1 MRAMPAPRLVRSLGA
16 ALLVILV
23 AALLPGAAAAILPHP
38 PATGAPSAAGT
49 QAGSAAP
56 RSVAWTSL
64 GDQPPAADGTGYTV
78 SGLQA
83 DGYTSRLGERFVAQ
97 ASGRV
102 GSARLAVHQFGA
114 GGDGTFT
121 IRLFADDDAAP
132 GQPGQPGQPGTVLA
146 SAIGEAPRSE
156 DPATQPTLVALPDG
170 ASLVAGR
177 VYWLVIEPSPLT
189 RLAWTV
195 NQAGSTGSHL
205 AADPWQVRI
214 TSQPQAAFEIVV
226 RP

>member
-1 MRAMPAPRLVRSLGA
+1 MRAMPAPPLVRSLGA
-16 ALLVILV
+16 ASLVILV
-23 AALLPGAAAAILPHP
+23 AALLPGAAAAILPRP

-49 QAGSAAP
+49 QAGGATS

-97 ASGRV
+97 ASGR
-102 GSARLAVHQFGA
+102 GGTARLAVHQFGA

-132 GQPGQPGQPGTVLA
+132 GQPGTVLA

-156 DPATQPTLVALPDG
+156 DPATQPTLVPLPDG
-170 ASLVAGR
+170 TSLVAGR
-177 VYWLVIEPSPLT
+177 VYWLVVEPSPLT
-189 RLAWTV
+189 RLAWAV
-195 NQAGSTGSHL
+195 NQAGTMGSHL